1 MIFINSDQDVPQL
14 LAWPLRIAAL
24 RSDTARIL
32 VLGNGESADLSE
44 ELRAHSPGVPTD
56 VSTACDTQ
64 WGHEGWMVEDGEE
77 RLEGDERVRV
87 TLDQVAAD
95 DVWDR
100 IVDEARQGS
109 HKLFCIGMPPGQPP
123 KGEVRARWRRVLL
136 ELRCELAVIRLGR
149 DQPTSGPIF
158 VPAAHGAHARYAM
171 RLGADLTADD
181 ESGLEIAYVEPELG
195 LVAESVG
202 RRILD
207 RLGKA
212 ALGPRFA
219 NTRSSVLISDDVAET
234 LSTRRAESG
243 AQAILLGA
251 SVRKAF
257 SRQLTGPTSEK
268 LVRSDEDSTVII
280 VRSSLPLVN
289 RWQRLI
295 EDVLQR
301 SVPQIE
307 RDDRIGMVERVQSN
321 SMWDFDFSALMCLAT
336 IIAAVG
342 LVQSSAAVIIG
353 AMLVAPL
360 MTPMLGMGLAL
371 AQGNPRLV
379 LAAMRSIGLGMFTAL
394 VLAFLLGLF
403 LPGFHDPTEEM
414 LARNWPGL
422 LDLGVAF
429 VSGLAAAYSSSRPN
443 LLAALPG
450 VAIAAALVPPIAT
463 AGLALAIWDHDL
475 ARGAM
480 LLFITNMVA
489 IVLASTMAL
498 WAVGVRGSADGTKV
512 TRYAGWGTLLSVLA
526 LGVFLGL
533 AAPKYHAPDP
543 VPATLI
549 EDIEAHV
556 APSWRVIEL
565 VYDQAVAPP
574 ELKIRLGGTEDPP
587 PALAEELRQLVNQ
600 HIDHPVDVYLRT
612 HWAMAAPHPIAP
624 EPTPEAEG
632 EGDG

>member
-1 MIFINSDQDVPQL
+1 VPQL

-24 RSDTARIL
+24 RSDKARIL
-32 VLGNGESADLSE
+32 LLGNGESTELDE
-44 ELRAHSPGVPTD
+44 DLRAHAPGIPTE

-87 TLDQVAAD
+87 TLAQIAAD
-95 DVWDR
+95 EIWDR
-100 IVDEARQGS
+100 LIDEANQGG
-109 HKLFCIGMPPGQPP
+109 HKLFCFGLPEGQPP

-149 DQPTSGPIF
+149 DRPESGPIL
-158 VPAAHGAHARYAM
+158 VPAAHGAHARYAL

-181 ESGLEIAYVEPELG
+181 EGALEATYVEPELG
-195 LVAESVG
+195 VVAESVG

-212 ALGPRFA
+212 ALGPRYT
-219 NTRSSVLISDDVAET
+219 NTKSTVLISDDVAT
-234 LSTRRAESG
+234 ALSTRRLESG
-243 AQAILLGA
+243 ARAIILGA

-307 RDDRIGMVERVQSN
+307 RDERLGMVERVQSN
-321 SMWDFDFSALMCLAT
+321 SMWDFDFSSLMCLAT

-342 LVQSSAAVIIG
+342 LVQNSAAVIIG

-379 LAAMRSIGLGMFTAL
+379 LAATRSIGLGMFTAL
-394 VLAFLLGLF
+394 VLAFIIGLF
-403 LPGFHDPTEEM
+403 LPGFHDATPEM

-463 AGLALAIWDHDL
+463 AGLALSIWNHDL

-498 WAVGVRGSADGTKV
+498 WAVGVRGSKDGTRV
-512 TRYAGWGTLLSVLA
+512 TRYAGWGTLLSVLT

-533 AAPKYHAPDP
+533 AAPEYHAPDP
-543 VPATLI
+543 VPAQLI
-549 EDIEAHV
+549 EDIEQHV

-565 VYDQAVAPP
+565 IYDQASDPP
-574 ELKIRLGGTEDPP
+574 ELKIRLGGTDAPP
-587 PALAEELRQLVNQ
+587 PALAEELRQVVAQ
-600 HIDHPVDVYLRT
+600 HVDHPVDVYLRT
-612 HWAMAAPHPIAP
+612 HWAMAAPHPGETEP
-624 EPTPEAEG
+624 EPLAEG
-632 EGDG
+632 EGSGDG

>member
-1 MIFINSDQDVPQL
+1 
-14 LAWPLRIAAL
+14 L
-24 RSDTARIL
+24 RSESARIL
-32 VLGNGESADLSE
+32 VPGNGQSADLDE
-44 ELRAHSPGVPTD
+44 DLRAHAPGIATD
-56 VSTACDTQ
+56 VATACDTQ
-64 WGHEGWMVEDGEE
+64 WGHEGWMVEDGME

-87 TLDQVAAD
+87 TLAQVAAAE
-95 DVWDR
+95 VWDR
-100 IVDEARQGS
+100 AIAEAEAEQGG
-109 HKLFCIGMPPGQPP
+109 HNKLFCLGLPEGQPP
-123 KGEVRARWRRVLL
+123 KGELRQNWRRVLL
-136 ELRCELAVIRLGR
+136 NLRCELAVIRLGR
-149 DQPTSGPIF
+149 DQPGSGPLL
-158 VPAAHGAHARYAM
+158 VPAAHGPHARYAL

-181 ESGLEIAYVEPELG
+181 EHGLETTYVEPELG
-195 LVAESVG
+195 AVAESVG

-207 RLGKA
+207 RLGKS
-212 ALGPRFA
+212 ALGPRYA
-219 NTRSSVLISDDVAET
+219 TTRSSVLISDDVAAA

-243 AQAILLGA
+243 AQAIILGA
-251 SVRKAF
+251 SVRRAF

-268 LVRSDEDSTVII
+268 LVRSDEASTVIV
-280 VRSSLPLVN
+280 VRAALPLVN

-307 RDDRIGMVERVQSN
+307 REDRIGMVERVQSN
-321 SMWDFDFSALMCLAT
+321 SMWDFDFSALICLST
-336 IIAAVG
+336 VIAAVG

-394 VLAFLLGLF
+394 VLAFLFGLF
-403 LPGFHDPTEEM
+403 LPGFHDATPEM

-498 WAVGVRGSADGTKV
+498 WAVGVRGSKDGTRV

-526 LGVFLGL
+526 LGVSLGM
-533 AAPKYHAPDP
+533 ARQEYRAPDP
-543 VPATLI
+543 VPAELI
-549 EDIEAHV
+549 AAIKSHV
-556 APSWRVIEL
+556 APKWRVLEL
-565 VYDQAVAPP
+565 VRDHDVDPP

-587 PALAEELRQLVNQ
+587 PALAEELQQLVAE
-600 HIDHPVDVYLRT
+600 HVDHPMDVYLRNQ
-612 HWAMAAPHPIAP
+612 WAMAAPYADEPKP
-624 EPTPEAEG
+624 EVEVDG
-632 EGDG
+632 NGDADG